1 MYRIEIDADECI
13 GYGLCARTAPKSLRL
28 NADNVAEAVAETVED
43 DDVVEAALTCPM
55 SAIRVSRLGELEAA

>member
-43 DDVVEAALTCPM
+43 DVLEAALTCPM
-55 SAIRVSRLGELEAA
+55 SAIRVWRLEEFEAA